1 MITHST
7 VLVLGAGASMPY
19 GFPSGLQLLNTVI
32 TKLDSNSPDNFIRSI
47 KEFNIAD
54 DEIRTFRYD
63 LINSNAL
70 SVDAFL
76 EYRPEF
82 LNLGKLAITLALIP
96 LEEEHKLSDFTNRGE
111 SWYAYLFNK
120 LNAPFDAFSE
130 NKLSIITFNYDRSL
144 EHCLFKSMRSKYKKS
159 DEECAEKLSKL
170 PMIHVHGRL
179 GALPWQ
185 GEKGRAYSPRADLL
199 KLEEIKNVSE
209 QIVVMREAEDTSS
222 EFQDAFNLMKFSSKI
237 YYLGFG
243 YHEMNLRRLKID
255 ELKFQFQI
263 GTGHGLG
270 DAEIV
275 AIKGKWRIQFP
286 NSKLEV
292 LEFLK
297 NCAPLS

>member
-1 MITHST
+1 MITHPT
-7 VLVLGAGASMPY
+7 VLVLGAGASIPY
-19 GFPSGLQLLNTVI
+19 GFPSGLQLMNTII
-32 TKLDSNSPDNFIRSI
+32 TKLDSNSPNNFIKSL
-47 KEFNIAD
+47 KEFSIAD
-54 DEIRTFRYD
+54 DEIRTFRDD

-111 SWYAYLFNK
+111 SWYANLFNK
-120 LNAPFDAFSE
+120 LNASFDAFSE
-130 NKLSIITFNYDRSL
+130 NKLSIITFNYDRSI

-159 DEECAEKLSKL
+159 DGECAEKLSKL

-209 QIVVMREAEDTSS
+209 QIVVIPEAEDTSS
-222 EFQDAFNLMKFSSKI
+222 EFEAAFRSMKIANFI
-237 YYLGFG
+237 YFLGFG
-243 YHEMNLRRLKID
+243 YHEMNLRRLKTD
-255 ELKFQFQI
+255 ELKSSSI
-263 GTGHGLG
+263 RGTGFRLG
-270 DAEIV
+270 RT
-275 AIKGKWRIQFP
+275 AISAIRGKWRIDIPDPDQ
-286 NSKLEV
+286 EV
-292 LEFLK
+292 LQFLK
-297 NCAPLS
+297 DWAPLI